1 MTTRKNW
8 YLGVGWHEASISRS
22 YSAWKLIVG
31 IPPSKS
37 NITIMEHPPWM
48 KMYFFLNMRIFHPVM
63 LVFRGVELFVSG
75 ATCLF
80 QGPAKSKHL
89 LRNILWFPT
98 KHSSSNA
105 ICTNWDSIGR
115 NHFSVCYQGI
125 SFSRGLL
132 NAMWV
137 SGRVISP
144 DMIRPARA
152 LGVSVGQL
160 GMGRWTSHY
169 HIQEIKLY
177 KTRVK
182 PTERLLGCPVGS

>member
-1 MTTRKNW
+1 MTTRQNW

-89 LRNILWFPT
+89 LRNIIWFPT

-144 DMIRPARA
+144 DIMRPAISRSF
-152 LGVSVGQL
+152 GWFTL

-169 HIQEIKLY
+169 HIKELKLY